1 MSDQNQQLKEG
12 APVVQQELIRV
23 PASAVAM
30 GLMPRSLDEGIKL
43 ATLLARSTFV
53 PQDFQGRPENIIV
66 ALQMGA
72 EVGLA
77 PMQALQSIAVI
88 NGRPSVWG
96 DGLLALVMASSYY
109 ENHEETFDE
118 GAQAATATFKRKGKA
133 TAVTATFSKADAEK
147 AGLWSKNI
155 WKQYPKR
162 MLQMRARAFAIRD
175 CFPDVL
181 KGLAVAEEML
191 DVPASEAAR
200 AIVAA
205 AAPAAVARVAAAPA
219 ASEVVEAEAPDG
231 YDESVTDLQ
240 AAADDGSEALQAA
253 FEAAP
258 LAFRTRLTS
267 TDAAIWNGIKE
278 RAAEVDARKQTT
290 AANENAGAS
299 ATTEQPQAAAPA
311 KPAIDPDDPFELGK
325 PETKKKGGR

>member
-1 MSDQNQQLKEG
+1 MSDQQMKEG

-53 PQDFQGRPENIIV
+53 PADFQGRPENIIV

-88 NGRPSVWG
+88 NGRPSIWG
-96 DGLLALVMASSYY
+96 DGLLALVMASGHY
-109 ENHEETFDE
+109 ENHEEAFDE
-118 GAQAATATFKRKGKA
+118 TTQTATATFKRKGKA
-133 TAVTATFSKADAEK
+133 TAVTATFSKTDAEK
-147 AGLWSKNI
+147 AKLWGKGGPWTN
-155 WKQYPKR
+155 YPKR
-162 MLQMRARAFAIRD
+162 MMQMRARAFAIRD

-181 KGLAVAEEML
+181 KGLGVAEEQL
-191 DVPASEAAR
+191 DIPASEAAR

-205 AAPAAVARVAAAPA
+205 AAPAAAVAHVAAAA
-219 ASEVVEAEAPDG
+219 TSEVVEAEAPDG
-231 YDESVTDLQ
+231 YDECLSDLQ
-240 AAADDGSEALQAA
+240 AAADEGSDAVQAA
-253 FEAAP
+253 FQAAP
-258 LAFRTRLTS
+258 LEYRTRLTGK
-267 TDAAIWNGIKE
+267 DAAIWNAIKE
-278 RAAEVDARKQTT
+278 RAAATDARKQTA
-290 AANENAGAS
+290 AANEQAS
-299 ATTEQPQAAAPA
+299 ASSAPTEQAKSAAPT

-325 PETKKKGGR
+325 PEPKKKGGR